1 MAERFAINNQSSTSH
16 HNMSGHSKWA
26 TIKRAKGAADLKRGL
41 AFTKISNAITI
52 AVRTGGGITD
62 PNNNFKLRLAVEAAH
77 AANMPKDNIER
88 AIQKAV
94 GKDAGEMQEVIYE
107 GFAPE
112 GVSVIIEA
120 ATDNAMRTTSE
131 IKSIFNKEGGNF
143 GQPGSVAYQFE
154 QKGRIIV
161 NKNGKTIDELF
172 EIALQS
178 GAEDIEDAQDKATIT
193 TAYADLSSV
202 REKLIEKGIV
212 LGEVEV
218 VRKPLTPI
226 IISDTEKLRRVINF
240 LNKIGELD
248 DVQKVYSNVA

>member
-1 MAERFAINNQSSTSH
+1 
-16 HNMSGHSKWA
+16 MSGHSKWA
-26 TIKRAKGAADLKRGL
+26 TIKRAKGVADLKRGL
-41 AFTKISNAITI
+41 TFTKISNAITV
-52 AVRTGGGITD
+52 AVKASGGITD
-62 PNNNFKLRLAVEAAH
+62 PNRNFKLRLAVDSAR

-94 GKDAGEMQEVIYE
+94 GKDTGEVQEVIYE
-107 GFAPE
+107 GFAPT
-112 GVSVIIEA
+112 GVSIIIEA

-161 NKNGKTIDELF
+161 DKNNKTTDELF

-178 GAEDIEDAQDKATIT
+178 GAEDIEDTGNKAIIQ

-202 REKLIEKGIV
+202 RERLIEKGIT
-212 LGEVEV
+212 LEAVEAI
-218 VRKPLTPI
+218 RKPLNPI
-226 IISDTEKLRRVINF
+226 TISDPEKLKRIVNF
-240 LNKIGELD
+240 LDKIEGLD
-248 DVQKVYSNVA
+248 DVQKVYSNLA